1 MDETPLGVCNI
12 KFYLEV
18 FVMKLSRWK
27 ISGDCYL
34 NERENYLPDHWI
46 SAMAD
51 IHCGSGTCS
60 IYRPSERGYKK
71 ENLLKK
77 MKNLS
82 YVDEVLETTEI
93 EIYDATIIGID
104 YITEGQWQTFI
115 TILVKEH
122 TK

>member
-1 MDETPLGVCNI
+1 
-12 KFYLEV
+12 
-18 FVMKLSRWK
+18 MKLSRWK

-34 NERENYLPDHWI
+34 NEREDYLPDHWI

-51 IHCGSGTCS
+51 IHCGSGTCE

-93 EIYDATIIGID
+93 EIDDATIIGID
-104 YITEGQWQTFI
+104 YITEGQYQTFI
-115 TILVKEH
+115 TILAKEY